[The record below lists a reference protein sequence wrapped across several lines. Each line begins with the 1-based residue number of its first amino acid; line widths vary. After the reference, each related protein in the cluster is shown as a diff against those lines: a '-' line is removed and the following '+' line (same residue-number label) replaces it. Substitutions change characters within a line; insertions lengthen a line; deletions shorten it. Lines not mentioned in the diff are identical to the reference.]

1 MPTMSP
7 RHNRR
12 KRNEGTGA
20 RVYYMPIG
28 KRREEPAKLFPVR
41 EFLCSFDYLQRETD
55 GFWPNATFETN
66 RIVEGTEI
74 PHRIEQ
80 SDIDHMK
87 ACFENRRCL
96 LINQAVTWDW
106 PVDWPVVAVNQIILL
121 DESESERGFSDYYE
135 DNEKEYTIFAEPYV
149 PTKYDERWDFMY
161 TVASGKRRWSY
172 DWNDSTDTIRVRV
185 MRLNH
190 TKDDWKNAVQIHL
203 FDINEYRRMNEI
215 YAKQNADYRAQVM
228 WNNEIIYG
236 QTEQLTVLR
245 MGVTGLNKAW
255 NEGINI
261 LLKEGMPE
269 VVRNLEDMVGGLA
282 SQFGPKAVAGTAPGD
297 VPWIENIEKSN
308 AAPIA
313 RDVISTLQRKILDLG
328 ELSHYSE
335 HISNIETLKLRVA
348 SDAIQLVGKDIMEQ
362 ALGLPPSRDAF
373 LPPEQLEIAK
383 VLWEGAT
390 TEVDQKKVEGDR
402 HT

>member
-1 MPTMSP
+1 
-7 RHNRR
+7 
-12 KRNEGTGA
+12 
-20 RVYYMPIG
+20 
-28 KRREEPAKLFPVR
+28 
-41 EFLCSFDYLQRETD
+41 
-55 GFWPNATFETN
+55 
-66 RIVEGTEI
+66 
-74 PHRIEQ
+74 
-80 SDIDHMK
+80 
-87 ACFENRRCL
+87 
-96 LINQAVTWDW
+96 
-106 PVDWPVVAVNQIILL
+106 
-121 DESESERGFSDYYE
+121 
-135 DNEKEYTIFAEPYV
+135 V

-390 TEVDQKKVEGDR
+390 TEVDQKKVEGDIR
-402 HT
+402 EITEKYTAKIETESKEKEEETT